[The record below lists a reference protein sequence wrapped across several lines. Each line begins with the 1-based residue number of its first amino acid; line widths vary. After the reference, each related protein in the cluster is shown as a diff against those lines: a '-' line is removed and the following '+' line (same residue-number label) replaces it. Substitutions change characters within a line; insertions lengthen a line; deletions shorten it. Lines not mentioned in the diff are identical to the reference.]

1 MKPSFLPASLLFGLL
16 LLSIGCKQ
24 DAPVTQQTL
33 DEAPVQDSAVM
44 RDYPP
49 PILDTLDRTG
59 WASKGYGSNPV
70 YVATPLPFITTKETI
85 PESAKAFIQRR
96 ETFSGVFENGL
107 QVIVN
112 IMEYKPKVPVSLANT
127 ATSVVEQMNNDP
139 AITEFESY
147 NTPLTLDV
155 QGLGMRQDGKM
166 FKDGVPTFWCNMLIQ
181 RGQEIFQLMAIYPA
195 GSPTG
200 TGDVE
205 AMMNSI
211 RFSAE

>member
-1 MKPSFLPASLLFGLL
+1 MKRFFLLTNLFAFLL
-16 LLSIGCKQ
+16 LLSYGC
-24 DAPVTQQTL
+24 QQTARS
-33 DEAPVQDSAVM
+33 EQQVQEEPPAQDSTIL

-49 PILDTLDRTG
+49 PILDTIDRSS

-70 YVATPLPFITTKETI
+70 YVATPLPFITTKELI
-85 PESAKAFIQRR
+85 PESATAFIQRR

-112 IMEYKPKVPVSLANT
+112 IMEYKSKVPVSLANT
-127 ATSVVEQMNNDP
+127 AASVVEQMNNDP

-147 NTPLTLDV
+147 NTPLQLDI
-155 QGLGMRQDGKM
+155 QGLGTRQDGKM
-166 FKDGVPTFWCNMLIQ
+166 FKDGVPTYWCNTLIQ

-205 AMMNSI
+205 AIMNSI
-211 RFSAE
+211 RFSGE